1 MIKWGYVEH
10 NDDGKPVET
19 VKRRLEKRNLG
30 GGGMSE
36 PGHFSLERLVS
47 GLPSGPATFFAAVL
61 TLLAALLLSR
71 DTIIKIPEFIE
82 AGYGYDTQ
90 LRVTIR
96 NRGMATGGLPV
107 TFVDVDDG
115 AIKTWGDAT
124 RTTPRDKLAE
134 IIAQLARD
142 KPKVVFVDFDLS
154 GEASAGGDDK
164 LKALLAEYS
173 SSSPPLLLTRAIEPI
188 DCKNGICVPNQCAP
202 HSAESPSH
210 PTAEEPS
217 PFDQVTSGKE
227 NIIWVASVF
236 APDADGVVRSWRLW
250 ESVCADGTQVL
261 LPSPQLVA
269 AALASKQAAGS
280 GCLADYLKPY
290 GSTAFHVTKACDRPW
305 PKNRGAYQALIPYLI
320 GAPSKSPA
328 SDWLSTNEFRY
339 QHVRAASLL
348 ADQVAKS
355 AIEGRVIVVGASY
368 GPDKMK
374 TPFGVMP
381 GAALIANAIA
391 VAPVILDAPPRPYTV
406 TVLTL
411 LLAAAYTMIAKTFRA
426 VPAAAII
433 LAISYVWLSLS
444 AFWLNP
450 ADAAATASM
459 ALILLGAFLGIE
471 SMLEIFIAW
480 YRGEGFSALLR
491 KHEGGNKSEHGER

>member
-1 MIKWGYVEH
+1 
-10 NDDGKPVET
+10 
-19 VKRRLEKRNLG
+19 
-30 GGGMSE
+30 MSE

-47 GLPSGPATFFAAVL
+47 DLPFGPATFFAALL
-61 TLLAALLLSR
+61 TLLAAILLSQ
-71 DTIIKIPEFIE
+71 DTIIKIPELIE

-90 LRVTIR
+90 LRATMR

-107 TFVDVDDG
+107 TFVDVDED
-115 AIKTWGDAT
+115 AVKAWGDAT

-134 IIAQLARD
+134 IIAQLAKS
-142 KPKVVFVDFDLS
+142 KPRLIFIDFDLS

-164 LKALLAEYS
+164 LKGLLANYA
-173 SSSPPLLLTRAIEPI
+173 SSSPPLLLTRAIRPV
-188 DCKNGICVPNQCAP
+188 DCRNGICAQNECLPQPGNERSRPAG
-202 HSAESPSH
+202 
-210 PTAEEPS
+210 EEGS

-236 APDADGVVRSWRLW
+236 APDADGVVRRWRLW
-250 ESVCADGTQVL
+250 EVVCSGEAQVL

-269 AALASKQAAGS
+269 TALSSNEPAGI
-280 GCLADYLKPY
+280 GCVVDYLNLY
-290 GSTAFHVTKACDRPW
+290 GNTALRGRKTCGRPW
-305 PKNRGAYQALIPYLI
+305 PKNRGAYEALIPYLI
-320 GAPSKSPA
+320 GAPAKSPV

-339 QHVRAASLL
+339 QHVRAMSVL

-406 TVLTL
+406 IVLTL
-411 LLAAAYTMIAKTFRA
+411 LLAAGYTVIAKRFRA
-426 VPAAAII
+426 VPAALII
-433 LAISYVWLSLS
+433 LAISYVWLSL
-444 AFWLNP
+444 ATYWLNP
-450 ADAAATASM
+450 ADAATTASM
-459 ALILLGAFLGIE
+459 ALILLGAFLALE
-471 SMLEIFIAW
+471 SLLEIIIDLA
-480 YRGEGFSALLR
+480 RGEGFSALLR
-491 KHEGGNKSEHGER
+491 KYDGRSKPEHGRQ